1 MSEFKLN
8 ICHIYPDLLN
18 LYGDTGNIL
27 CMKKRLEWR
36 GIDCEVTGVSVGD
49 VLHADEHDLY
59 FIGGGQ
65 DFEQQVLLQDAE
77 KNKRDDIKAAI
88 EDEKVFLA
96 ICGGYQILG
105 QYYMDY
111 EGRQLDFMQCIDI
124 YTVSRE
130 HDRMVGN
137 ILFTSDDLDGSTIV
151 GFENHAGRTYLG
163 DGVRPIGKVISGYGN
178 NGEDG
183 TEGAIYKNVY
193 CSYSHGPML
202 PKNPDFCD
210 LLLEKALV
218 RKYGAIA
225 LEKLHDDYEREAHRV
240 MEERLR
246 GQQR

>member
-18 LYGDTGNIL
+18 LNGDTGNIL

-36 GIDCEVTGVSVGD
+36 GIDCEVTGMSVGD
-49 VLHADEHDLY
+49 TLHAKDHDLF

-65 DFEQQVLLQDAE
+65 DFEQKVLLEDAE
-77 KNKRDDIKAAI
+77 KNKRSEIKNAI

-105 QYYMDY
+105 QYYKDY

-124 YTVSRE
+124 YTIAKGD
-130 HDRMVGN
+130 DRMIGN
-137 ILFTSDDLDGSTIV
+137 VLFTCDDLGGETIV

-210 LLLEKALV
+210 LLLEKALE
-218 RKYGAIA
+218 RKYGKIV

-240 MEERLR
+240 MEQRL
-246 GQQR
+246 QAK

>member
-1 MSEFKLN
+1 MSEFKLS

-36 GIDCEVTGVSVGD
+36 GIDCEVTGMSVGD
-49 VLHADEHDLY
+49 TLHAKDHDLF

-65 DFEQQVLLQDAE
+65 DFEQKVLLEDAE
-77 KNKRDDIKAAI
+77 KNKRSEIKNAI

-105 QYYMDY
+105 QYYKDY
-111 EGRQLDFMQCIDI
+111 EGRQLDFMQCINI
-124 YTVSRE
+124 YTIAKND
-130 HDRMVGN
+130 DRMIGN
-137 ILFTSDDLDGSTIV
+137 VLFTCDDLGGETIV

-163 DGVRPIGKVISGYGN
+163 DGVRPIGKVLSGYGN

-210 LLLEKALV
+210 LLLEKALE
-218 RKYGAIA
+218 RKYGKIV
-225 LEKLHDDYEREAHRV
+225 LEKLHDDYEREAHDV
-240 MEERLR
+240 MARRLQ
-246 GQQR
+246 G